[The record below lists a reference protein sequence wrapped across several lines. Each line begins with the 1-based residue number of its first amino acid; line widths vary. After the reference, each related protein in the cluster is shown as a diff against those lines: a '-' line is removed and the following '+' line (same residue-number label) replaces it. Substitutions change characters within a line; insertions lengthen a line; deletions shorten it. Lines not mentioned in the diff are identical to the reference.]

1 MQLDVGATRAG
12 EADDGVFRHARDFVP
27 WAERLAQSPG
37 DDKSRRGLDVI
48 LKEAERAARYRL
60 VIEEGPQS
68 GSFIYKT
75 LDRITGEVVKQL
87 PREQVVDLM
96 QTAQYSAGSVI
107 DTKA

>member
-1 MQLDVGATRAG
+1 MNPNAKISPVVTRTATAVSAASG
-12 EADDGVFRHARDFVP
+12 SSTSGDFH
-27 WAERLAQSPG
+27 
-37 DDKSRRGLDVI
+37 DSRFMA
-48 LKEAERAARYRL
+48 EAERTARYRL

-96 QTAQYSAGSVI
+96 RTAQYSAGSVI

>member
-1 MQLDVGATRAG
+1 MQNRAKIDAIG
-12 EADDGVFRHARDFVP
+12 PVTVQPAAPTSGGDSRDSRFAQEAD
-27 WAERLAQSPG
+27 
-37 DDKSRRGLDVI
+37 
-48 LKEAERAARYRL
+48 RAARYRL
-60 VIEEGPQS
+60 VIEEGPNT

-96 QTAQYSAGSVI
+96 QAAQYSAGAVI

>member
-1 MQLDVGATRAG
+1 MNPNAKIGSVASLTSIAVGAASGSTASG
-12 EADDGVFRHARDFVP
+12 DFH
-27 WAERLAQSPG
+27 
-37 DDKSRRGLDVI
+37 DSRFME
-48 LKEAERAARYRL
+48 EAERTARYRL

-96 QTAQYSAGSVI
+96 QAAQYSAGSVI